1 MKPIIHK
8 SFQKNLNT
16 LKKKVH
22 RYITDDLKISSDNF
36 WQKLDLKNDVNDDV
50 FSEKSIY
57 LLKVLFYYE
66 C

>member
-8 SFQKNLNT
+8 SFQK
-16 LKKKVH
+16 
-22 RYITDDLKISSDNF
+22 NF

>member
-22 RYITDDLKISSDNF
+22 RYITDDLKISSNDF

-50 FSEKSIY
+50 FSEK
-57 LLKVLFYYE
+57 
-66 C
+66 